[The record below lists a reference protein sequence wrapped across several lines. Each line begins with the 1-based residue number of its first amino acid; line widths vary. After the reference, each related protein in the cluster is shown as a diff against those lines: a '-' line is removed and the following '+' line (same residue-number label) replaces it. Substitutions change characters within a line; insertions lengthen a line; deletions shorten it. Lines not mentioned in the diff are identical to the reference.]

1 LLLMR
6 ENGFDVPLDDETRAK
21 LEELRYLEKSIGRAG
36 MLALQP
42 VLPMSQKELW
52 QLQMLGE

>member
-1 LLLMR
+1 MR
-6 ENGFDVPLDDETRAK
+6 ENGFDVPLDDETKAK
-21 LEELRYLEKSIGRAG
+21 FEELAYLEKSIGRTG

-52 QLQMLGE
+52 QLNMLGK